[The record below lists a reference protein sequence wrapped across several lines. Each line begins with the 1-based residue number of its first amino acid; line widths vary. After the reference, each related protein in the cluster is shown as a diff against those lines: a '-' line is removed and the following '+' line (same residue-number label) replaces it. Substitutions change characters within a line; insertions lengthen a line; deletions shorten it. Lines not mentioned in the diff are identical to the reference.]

1 MPFST
6 LSPLHLLNTVGLS
19 NILDREFQRGKPV
32 ERPHRKVVGAAI
44 MDSKLCCEIFQ
55 GEEGMAGVETF
66 LVFPVA
72 AFHFAIVAGCIG
84 TDQLVPDSQLSGGT
98 LK

>member
-1 MPFST
+1 M
-6 LSPLHLLNTVGLS
+6 S
-19 NILDREFQRGKPV
+19 NILDSEVKRRKPTK
-32 ERPHRKVVGAAI
+32 RPHREVVGAAV
-44 MDSKLCCEIFQ
+44 MDSKLCCKIFQ
-55 GEEGMAGVETF
+55 GEEGVAGVETF

-72 AFHFAIVAGCIG
+72 ALHFAVVAGRIG

>member
-1 MPFST
+1 
-6 LSPLHLLNTVGLS
+6 
-19 NILDREFQRGKPV
+19 
-32 ERPHRKVVGAAI
+32 
-44 MDSKLCCEIFQ
+44 MDSKLCCKIFQ
-55 GEEGMAGVETF
+55 GEEGVAGVETF

-72 AFHFAIVAGCIG
+72 VLHFAIVAGCIG

>member
-1 MPFST
+1 MDSE
-6 LSPLHLLNTVGLS
+6 VK
-19 NILDREFQRGKPV
+19 RRKPTK
-32 ERPHRKVVGAAI
+32 RPHREVVGAAV
-44 MDSKLCCEIFQ
+44 MDSKLCCKIFQ
-55 GEEGMAGVETF
+55 GEEGVAGVETF

-72 AFHFAIVAGCIG
+72 VLHFAIVAGCIG